1 MICEWKDGRM
11 PARTE
16 RYLPE
21 RMNSF
26 IQAGVR
32 AGKDGILEEWN
43 HSVSLPCE
51 MLLCSSGFITIS

>member
-1 MICEWKDGRM
+1 MLKVESTPKSHFLQNNGIM

-32 AGKDGILEEWN
+32 TGNFGILE
-43 HSVSLPCE
+43 
-51 MLLCSSGFITIS
+51 

>member
-21 RMNSF
+21 RIHSF
-26 IQAGVR
+26 GLANDFLPECIRSGGR
-32 AGKDGILEEWN
+32 
-43 HSVSLPCE
+43 SV
-51 MLLCSSGFITIS
+51 GRFVI

>member
-1 MICEWKDGRM
+1 M

-32 AGKDGILEEWN
+32 AG
-43 HSVSLPCE
+43 SLQSAVDKKE
-51 MLLCSSGFITIS
+51 ISHYQAKNI

>member
-1 MICEWKDGRM
+1 MVHQGNGGRM

-32 AGKDGILEEWN
+32 AGKNGIMKYFNSDYCLN
-43 HSVSLPCE
+43 SKIVRQ
-51 MLLCSSGFITIS
+51 I